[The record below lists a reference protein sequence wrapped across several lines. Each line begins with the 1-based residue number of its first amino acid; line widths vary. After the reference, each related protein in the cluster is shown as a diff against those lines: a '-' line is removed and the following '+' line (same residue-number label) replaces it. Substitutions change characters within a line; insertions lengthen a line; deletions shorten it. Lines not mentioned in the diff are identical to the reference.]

1 MWKRNKFSVKLSRHV
16 NHQLSGG
23 GERRA
28 SEPASEYHSE
38 GAAEA
43 SRLLGE
49 PSFGKSRRSNSG
61 ARLLFFPPFHRHAA
75 EHKENGA
82 TSCRQQEPAET
93 RIPQDSS
100 KQRFQTRVTEIHPVG
115 KGSRQPS
122 RLTCSS
128 TLPAALKQKKHNVA
142 AQDLY
147 LPTTGLS

>member
-1 MWKRNKFSVKLSRHV
+1 MSTTSSPGGSVALGP
-16 NHQLSGG
+16 SG
-23 GERRA
+23 A
-28 SEPASEYHSE
+28 SPRLNITAKVRL
-38 GAAEA
+38 
-43 SRLLGE
+43 RLLGE

-100 KQRFQTRVTEIHPVG
+100 KQRFETRVTEIHPVG